1 MNGARSDGARRWSS
15 RLMFVIAAI
24 GFAVGLGNLW
34 RFPYLAG
41 QNGGGAF
48 ILLYVCA
55 VFVIGLPL
63 VVAELAIGRTG
74 GADPARAWRRVAAA
88 EGRSPLWGAIGY
100 LGVGASFLVVSFY
113 CVIGGWT
120 LAFAWNAVSTLA
132 GIGETL
138 DFAALL
144 ADPWAL
150 TGWQTAFIAINL
162 LIIRLGLQNGL
173 ERAMAVMMPM
183 LALTL
188 FGMVAIAVFQPGF
201 GPALEFLFA
210 IDPDHVTWDSAIKAV
225 GHAFFSVGVAA
236 AVMVT
241 YGGYLGPG
249 DRIGRL
255 AAIIVSAQTVVA
267 LLAGLVIFPFVF
279 SVGLDPT
286 EGPTLLF
293 VTMQSVFATL
303 PGGEWLAAVF
313 FMLVVMAAVTSS
325 VALFEMLAAI
335 GEARGIARGPLLGG
349 AGAALWAIGIGTV
362 ISFNI
367 AADWRPLAGLP
378 LFAEANFFGV
388 LDILTSAIAMPLG
401 GLLTAIFAGWFV
413 QRESWARMLGWP
425 VDGGMLTGWLML
437 LRVPVPLI
445 LIATLAA
452 GLIT

>member
-1 MNGARSDGARRWSS
+1 MSGPVPEGGKKWSS
-15 RLMFVIAAI
+15 RLMFLIAAI
-24 GFAVGLGNLW
+24 GYAVGLGNLW

-48 ILLYVCA
+48 ILLYVGA

-63 VVAELAIGRTG
+63 VIAELGIGRKG
-74 GADPARAWRRVAAA
+74 GADPARAWQQVTKD
-88 EGRSPLWGAIGY
+88 EGRSPLWSVVGY

-120 LAFAWNAVSTLA
+120 LAFASNAVSTVA
-132 GIGETL
+132 GFGGTL

-150 TGWQTAFIAINL
+150 TAWQTAFITINL
-162 LIIRLGLQNGL
+162 MIIRLGLRNGL

-188 FGMVAIAVFQPGF
+188 FGMLAIAAFQPGF
-201 GPALEFLFA
+201 VPALEFLFA
-210 IDPDHVTWDSAIKAV
+210 VNPDHLTWDSAIKAV

-236 AVMVT
+236 GVMVT
-241 YGGYLGPG
+241 YGGYLGPQ

-255 AAIIVSAQTVVA
+255 AAIIVLAQTVVA

-293 VTMQSVFATL
+293 VTMQTVFATL
-303 PGGEWLAAVF
+303 PGGAWLAAVF

-335 GEARGIARGPLLGG
+335 GEARGMSRGPLLGG

-362 ISFNI
+362 VSFNL
-367 AADWRPLAGLP
+367 AADWHPLAGVP
-378 LFAEANFFGV
+378 LLAEANFFGV
-388 LDILTSAIAMPLG
+388 LDILTSTIAMPLG

-413 QRESWARMLGWP
+413 SRESWGRMLGWP
-425 VDGGMLTGWLML
+425 ADSRVLAGWLVL
-437 LRVPVPLI
+437 LRIPVPLI

-452 GLIT
+452 GLMA